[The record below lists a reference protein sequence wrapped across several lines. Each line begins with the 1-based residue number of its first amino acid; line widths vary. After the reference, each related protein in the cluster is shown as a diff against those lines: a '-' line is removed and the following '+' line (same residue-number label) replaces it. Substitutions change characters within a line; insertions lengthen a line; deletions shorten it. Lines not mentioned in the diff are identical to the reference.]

1 MSADSSPGSGP
12 RTTTTP
18 APTVRR
24 RPLARLIILG
34 VVAGGIFLW
43 GANWARTTL
52 LYVHETDA
60 RIVADMITVASRVD
74 GLILTRPIEEGDRV
88 KAGQVVAVVDSNL
101 ARLRLAE
108 LEAEMVSAD
117 AALDRLDAEVALA
130 DRATASRVTSSE
142 SRLAEARA
150 GREATG
156 QEFRFAESEFQRSQA
171 LQGGAAITASRV
183 DRTRADYLKQQ
194 QEMARSSA
202 QVKTAEGLLAEARAE
217 RQRLD
222 VLNSERATLVAKR
235 QELLAR
241 MDSQRAE
248 IDRRQVMSPVDGV
261 VSRTFVGAGEYAS
274 AGQRVALI
282 HDPQKIWIEARFRE
296 TDIRRLAVGKP
307 VHVTVDAYP
316 DEKFDGKIERIGH
329 AATSE
334 FALLPTPNPT
344 GNFTKVTQRLPVR
357 IAIEQREGR
366 LRPGMMVEVYVDLR

>member
-1 MSADSSPGSGP
+1 MSADSSPGSSP
-12 RTTTTP
+12 RTTNP

-101 ARLRLAE
+101 ARLKLAE

-117 AALDRLDAEVALA
+117 AALDRLDSEVALA
-130 DRATASRVTSSE
+130 DRATATRVTSSE

-357 IAIEQREGR
+357 IAIQQREGR